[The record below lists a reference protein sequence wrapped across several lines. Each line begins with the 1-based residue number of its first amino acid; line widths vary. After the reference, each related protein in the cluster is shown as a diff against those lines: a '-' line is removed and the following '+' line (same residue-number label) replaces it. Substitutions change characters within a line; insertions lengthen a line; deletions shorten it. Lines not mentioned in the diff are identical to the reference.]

1 LTTNSI
7 DAILHIESERD
18 MAEIKRLIE
27 KYHAVLAGAYEGD
40 ENEIQDQIEKLAK
53 EVGMTLD
60 EVVEK
65 YDV

>member
-1 LTTNSI
+1 MDRKMT
-7 DAILHIESERD
+7 
-18 MAEIKRLIE
+18 EIKRLIE

-53 EVGMTLD
+53 EAGLTLD